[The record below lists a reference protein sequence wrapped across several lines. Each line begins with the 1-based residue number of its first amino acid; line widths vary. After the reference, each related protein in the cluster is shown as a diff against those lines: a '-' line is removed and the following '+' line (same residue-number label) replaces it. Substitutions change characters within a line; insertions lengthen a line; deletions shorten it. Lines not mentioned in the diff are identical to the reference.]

1 LWPLIGVV
9 VSQPQEEPQTPPA
22 KVLLPLGSIILVAA
36 ILTLVFAETHVVST
50 ALISIVAL
58 MGAGI
63 IWQGFKNLKRE
74 RT

>member
-1 LWPLIGVV
+1 
-9 VSQPQEEPQTPPA
+9 
-22 KVLLPLGSIILVAA
+22 VLLPLGSIILVAA